1 MKIILT
7 IFCVLMALFG
17 GGCALILL
25 NASVGPLLL
34 LPLAIF
40 VLNGLILAA
49 LWGWKTPWR
58 PAFYI
63 LGTIDLLIA
72 IGIGITIFAS
82 ALGQDSIAFFFWIA
96 VAAFAIKGILTLAY
110 AKDS

>member
-1 MKIILT
+1 MKIILS

-17 GGCALILL
+17 GGCALVLL
-25 NASVGPLLL
+25 NASVGILIL

-49 LWGWKTPWR
+49 LWGWKAPWR

-63 LGTIDLLIA
+63 LGAIDLLIA
-72 IGIGITIFAS
+72 IGIGISLFAS
-82 ALGQDSIAFFFWIA
+82 ALTQDPVGFFFGLA
-96 VAAFAIKGILTLAY
+96 VAAFAIKGILTLVY
-110 AKDS
+110 AKDI